1 MASTTVATSDAR
13 PFFERAL
20 RHGIQSGIIS
30 SDRQQKIFADGSK
43 GIVQIAN
50 YFGTAH
56 LRAELEIAR
65 DRMVTLLSLYLEDLS
80 KGDLRAAAASLQQN
94 SLLSHSKGGS
104 DMLRRLSVLPSV
116 AIIEN
121 HRPSADDQR
130 NDLNEWTFAGAL
142 DLRTYRTEWASRQ
155 AVQREIGLA
164 RWVLQRFGVA
174 SENDQFGV
182 ETRAVFN
189 SAMLVLLVN
198 GAPLQMPTR
207 VDCVRLVD
215 AVKKKRTSQ
224 TMGRWNAF
232 LAEVPA
238 AYVQIAKTMRDE
250 FLLDLL
256 PRINDKKQTADSLL
270 YGDHALNLYLR
281 DDLDGDSGEYDRQ
294 VSSAWHRITSGDA
307 EDPQVI
313 ATVLLRVATGLVPKA
328 SLLKRE
334 AKDIVS
340 GFRAKGFNSDAV
352 VAFIEAQAPLQ
363 SQPDL
368 VRIWK
373 EDIAPESTVAISD
386 NDPQYPDAYMSKAVA
401 YLRRT
406 CRARWTR
413 DDR

>member
-1 MASTTVATSDAR
+1 MAATTVATSDVR
-13 PFFERAL
+13 PFFARAL
-20 RHGIQSGIIS
+20 RHGIDSGIIS
-30 SDRQQKIFADGSK
+30 PDRQQKILADGPK

-56 LRAELEIAR
+56 LRAELEIAC
-65 DRMVTLLSLYLEDLS
+65 DRMISLLSLYLEDRS
-80 KGDLRAAAASLQQN
+80 KGDLRAAATSLQQN

-104 DMLRRLSVLPSV
+104 DMLRSLSALPSV

-142 DLRTYRTEWASRQ
+142 DLRSYRAELAARQ
-155 AVQREIGLA
+155 AVQAEIGLA
-164 RWVLQRFGVA
+164 RWILQRFGVA
-174 SENDQFGV
+174 SVDDQLGV
-182 ETRAVFN
+182 ETHAVFN

-207 VDCVRLVD
+207 VECADLVD

-224 TMGRWNAF
+224 KVGRWDAF
-232 LAEVPA
+232 LAELPA
-238 AYVQIAKTMRDE
+238 TYVEMARTMRE
-250 FLLDLL
+250 AFLLDLL
-256 PRINDKKQTADSLL
+256 PHINDKQQTADSLMF
-270 YGDHALNLYLR
+270 GDHALNLYLR
-281 DDLDGDSGEYDRQ
+281 EDLDEDSGEYERQ
-294 VSSAWHRITSGDA
+294 VSSAWHRITAGDA

-313 ATVLLRVATGLVPKA
+313 ATVLLRVATGLAPKA
-328 SLLKRE
+328 TLLKRE
-334 AKDIVS
+334 AKAIVS
-340 GFRAKGFNSDAV
+340 GFRARGFDGDAV
-352 VAFIEAQAPLQ
+352 VQFIEAHAPLQ

-373 EDIAPESTVAISD
+373 EDIAPESAEAISD
-386 NDPQYPDAYMSKAVA
+386 NDAHYPDAYMAKSVA

-406 CRARWTR
+406 CRASWTV